1 MKNYMK
7 NAMWGFL
14 PLLAIAVVVLFGL
27 VSCVETPKVEETA
40 YETMKVKKETK
51 VVDYIY
57 SAKLRGKQDVSILPQ
72 VTGTITSIAVKE
84 GQMVKAGQLLFVVDR
99 QQYELDVK
107 TAAANTA
114 SAKAALST
122 AKLNYESNKQLFDK
136 GIVSSYVMETAL
148 NGYKNAQAAV
158 GMAEAQESQARVN
171 LARCS
176 VTSPVNGIVGTIVYR
191 IGDLVSPS
199 MTEPLTVISDN
210 SDIEAYFALTE
221 SDFMAIT
228 LAAKGEITNSLVE
241 NAISKLPPVKLM
253 LKDGTMYEYEGK
265 IKTFSGVVDAVT
277 GSVSCKAIFPN
288 PKGALRS
295 GISGTVVYSTTVPDI
310 ISIPQTA
317 INRLQNRSLVYVVQK
332 DSTVKATVVDVEEI
346 NDGKIYA
353 VTSGLNPGDKIVTV
367 GANNLADGQKIKIG
381 K

>member
-1 MKNYMK
+1 MKKHTK
-7 NAMWGFL
+7 NAMQGFL
-14 PLLAIAVVVLFGL
+14 PLLAIVVAVLLGL
-27 VSCVETPKVEETA
+27 ASCIETPKVEETA

-51 VVDYIY
+51 VVDYKY

-84 GQMVKAGQLLFVVDR
+84 GQFVKAGQLLFVVDR

-199 MTEPLTVISDN
+199 MAEPLTVISDN

-228 LAAKGEITNSLVE
+228 LAAKGEITNSLME
-241 NAISKLPPVKLM
+241 HAISK
-253 LKDGTMYEYEGK
+253 
-265 IKTFSGVVDAVT
+265 
-277 GSVSCKAIFPN
+277 
-288 PKGALRS
+288 
-295 GISGTVVYSTTVPDI
+295 
-310 ISIPQTA
+310 
-317 INRLQNRSLVYVVQK
+317 
-332 DSTVKATVVDVEEI
+332 
-346 NDGKIYA
+346 
-353 VTSGLNPGDKIVTV
+353 
-367 GANNLADGQKIKIG
+367 
-381 K
+381 

>member
-1 MKNYMK
+1 MKKHTK
-7 NAMWGFL
+7 NAMWVSL
-14 PLLAIAVVVLFGL
+14 PLLATVSAVLFGL
-27 VSCVETPKVEETA
+27 ASCVETPKVEETA

-107 TAAANTA
+107 TAAANTV

-176 VTSPVNGIVGTIVYR
+176 VKSPVDGIVGTINYR
-191 IGDLVSPS
+191 IGDLVSS
-199 MTEPLTVISDN
+199 MMVEPLTIISDN
-210 SDIEAYFALTE
+210 SVIEAYFSLTEADFTALTRGYE
-221 SDFMAIT
+221 D
-228 LAAKGEITNSLVE
+228 KITNDIIEQYLSELTP
-241 NAISKLPPVKLM
+241 IKLR
-253 LKDGTMYEYEGK
+253 LKDGSMYEYEGK
-265 IKTFSGVVDAVT
+265 MKSVAGLVDIGT
-277 GSVSCKAIFPN
+277 GSVPCKVDFPN
-288 PKGALRS
+288 PKASLRS
-295 GISGTVVYSTTVPDI
+295 GISGSVIFQEMLPDI
-310 ISIPQTA
+310 MTVPQTA
-317 INRLQNRSLVYVVQK
+317 INRLQDKSLVYVVQK
-332 DSTVKATVVDVEEI
+332 DSTVKATIVEIEEI
-346 NDGKIYA
+346 NNGKIYA
-353 VTSGLNPGDKIVTV
+353 VTSGLKPGDEIVTV